1 MKIIKIGWNRPINRS
16 LHYKILKV
24 CLKRTNKTRWMYRK
38 IYIIPWKVNAAQ
50 WVSCLGGHLFSQTAC
65 CVVFTFYNVYY
76 VFLNMCFTL
85 STVYAQ
91 NSFRNQQHN
100 VASGS
105 IHLFTNDEIS
115 KNKCSFFFFFHSWL
129 DTNVPVGL
137 AAGKRKS
144 WTVC

>member
-1 MKIIKIGWNRPINRS
+1 MKIIKIGCNRPINRS

-24 CLKRTNKTRWMYRK
+24 WLKRTKKTRWMYRK
-38 IYIIPWKVNAAQ
+38 IYIIPLKVNAAQ
-50 WVSCLGGHLFSQTAC
+50 WVSCLGGHLFCQTAC

-76 VFLNMCFTL
+76 VLLNMCFTL
-85 STVYAQ
+85 LSVYAQ

-100 VASGS
+100 VALTINNLVAFIYLQMTRSPK
-105 IHLFTNDEIS
+105 IS
-115 KNKCSFFFFFHSWL
+115 VHSWL

-137 AAGKRKS
+137 AARKNKW